1 MLLSEH
7 IRLVAAFDHRH
18 IFVDPSPD
26 AATSYAERRR
36 LFDLPRSS
44 WADYDTALISSGGGV
59 YPRTAKAIP
68 VSAEMAAVLD
78 LDAST
83 STITPQELMRAIL
96 LAPVDLLWNG
106 GIGTYVKSVA
116 ESNAEAG
123 DKANDAIRVDGGE
136 LRCQAV
142 GEGGNLGFTQRGRI
156 EYALAG
162 GRICTDFIDNS
173 AGVDTSDHEVNIKIL
188 LDSVIRSGDMTDKQ
202 RTELLASMTDE
213 VAQLVLSHNYE
224 QNMALAS
231 SVEVA
236 ASLLHVH
243 ESWIRRLERKGYLDR
258 AIEFLP
264 TDKEFQARRQ
274 AGLALTTP
282 ELAVL
287 LAYTKIVL
295 AQDLLASDLP
305 DDPFLRGELFSYF
318 PTELRQEFREAM
330 SHHPLRREIIVTRVV
345 NNMVNFAGVTFFH
358 RLSQETSASAEE
370 LARAHF
376 VSREVYGAD
385 ELVRQICG
393 LDNKIDASVQTDMRL
408 AVRTLIERA
417 SRWLVNNRR
426 PPLDSE
432 STVEYFGTD
441 IQKVMHALPEILTG
455 VQAEEFESRR
465 KTLESRGVPEDL
477 ARSIAVLPP
486 AYAVLEVVEIA
497 KRDGIDALEV
507 SRVHSALAERLG
519 LSDLMGMIYDLPR
532 DDRWQTMA
540 RASLRDDLH
549 AVHAL
554 LTAQVLGSTDEGSAA
569 EDRVSAWETS
579 DSVVVNRA
587 KQTLG
592 EITSENEPDLA
603 RMSVGLRVVRT
614 MLTN

>member
-1 MLLSEH
+1 
-7 IRLVAAFDHRH
+7 
-18 IFVDPSPD
+18 
-26 AATSYAERRR
+26 
-36 LFDLPRSS
+36 
-44 WADYDTALISSGGGV
+44 
-59 YPRTAKAIP
+59 
-68 VSAEMAAVLD
+68 
-78 LDAST
+78 
-83 STITPQELMRAIL
+83 
-96 LAPVDLLWNG
+96 
-106 GIGTYVKSVA
+106 
-116 ESNAEAG
+116 
-123 DKANDAIRVDGGE
+123 
-136 LRCQAV
+136 
-142 GEGGNLGFTQRGRI
+142 
-156 EYALAG
+156 
-162 GRICTDFIDNS
+162 
-173 AGVDTSDHEVNIKIL
+173 
-188 LDSVIRSGDMTDKQ
+188 VIRSGDMTDKQ

-213 VAQLVLSHNYE
+213 LAQLVLHHNYE

-236 ASLLHVH
+236 SSLMHVH

-258 AIEFLP
+258 EIEFLP

-274 AGLALTTP
+274 AGIALTTP

-385 ELVRQICG
+385 DLVRQICG
-393 LDNKIDASVQTDMRL
+393 LDNKIDASIQTDMRL

-465 KTLESRGVPEDL
+465 QTLESRGVPEDL

-507 SRVHSALAERLG
+507 SRVHSVLAERLG